1 MIFWLIVTSA
11 VLGHFAIHL
20 AIYNRLNATGLRRK
34 TIKRIEKLF
43 IASCVAIPI
52 AAALAF
58 EGVAELLEPS
68 VDSLASLHV
77 LVRVYG
83 AICIVSLITFGIP
96 WLLWRPLFRVE
107 WLSVTNK
114 TRMVNV
120 DAVADE
126 PLAISRKCKWQS
138 KIPFNQIFQLAIEET
153 ELPVNGLPVALEGL
167 RIAHFSDLHFTGD
180 ISPAYARY
188 VVDAANQWQP
198 DLCVITGDI
207 IDKQPCIAWLQPI
220 FKDTIAPD
228 GRFFILG
235 NHDKRVA
242 DPSEIRREMRA
253 CGWSDLG
260 SRLEQRVIRGCEV
273 EIIGNEFPWFPAP
286 NIDVI
291 RASETTPFRLLLSH
305 SPDQI
310 WWARQRGVSLM
321 LAGHTHG
328 GQGRLP
334 LVGPLLSPSWNGSRF
349 ASGDFFKSPTT
360 LHVSRGLGGVHLLRW
375 NCRPELSLLTLRTK
389 SFS

>member
-1 MIFWLIVTSA
+1 MIFWLIVTTV

-52 AAALAF
+52 AATLAF
-58 EGVAELLEPS
+58 EGGLDLLEPA

-77 LVRVYG
+77 LVRLYG
-83 AICIVSLITFGIP
+83 LICILSLIVFGIP

-107 WLSVTNK
+107 WLTVTSK
-114 TRMVNV
+114 SRIVHV
-120 DAVADE
+120 DAIAED
-126 PLAISRKCKWQS
+126 LAISRKAKWQS
-138 KIPFNQIFQLAIEET
+138 KIPFNQIFQLAIEEI
-153 ELPVNGLPVALEGL
+153 ELPVRGLPAALDGL
-167 RIAHFSDLHFTGD
+167 RIAHLSDLHFTGD
-180 ISPAYARY
+180 ISPAFARF
-188 VVDAANQWQP
+188 VVAAANHWQP
-198 DLCVITGDI
+198 DVCVITGDI
-207 IDKQPCIAWLQPI
+207 VDKQPCIAWLQPI
-220 FKDTIAPD
+220 FKDAIAPD
-228 GRFFILG
+228 GKFFILG

-242 DPSEIRREMRA
+242 DPGEIRREMQA
-253 CGWSDLG
+253 CGWSDMG
-260 SRLEQRVIRGCEV
+260 SRSERRVIRGCGV
-273 EIIGNEFPWFPAP
+273 EIIGNESPWFPAP
-286 NIDVI
+286 DIDVI
-291 RASETTPFRLLLSH
+291 RVSETTPFRVLLSH

-349 ASGDFFKSPTT
+349 ASGDFFKAPTT
-360 LHVSRGLGGVHLLRW
+360 LHVSRGLGGVHLLRL

-389 SFS
+389 I

>member
-1 MIFWLIVTSA
+1 MIFWLIVTTA
-11 VLGHFAIHL
+11 VIGHFAIHL

-58 EGVAELLEPS
+58 EGVADLLEPS

-77 LVRVYG
+77 LVRLYG
-83 AICIVSLITFGIP
+83 LICVLSLITFGIP

-107 WLSVTNK
+107 WIAVAGKSRIVH
-114 TRMVNV
+114 V
-120 DAVADE
+120 DAIAED
-126 PLAISRKCKWQS
+126 LAISRKCKWQS
-138 KIPFNQIFQLAIEET
+138 KIPFNQIFQLAIEEI
-153 ELPVNGLPVALEGL
+153 ELPVNGLPAALDGL
-167 RIAHFSDLHFTGD
+167 RIAHLSDLHFTGD
-180 ISPAYARY
+180 VSPAFTRF
-188 VVDAANQWQP
+188 VVAAANHWQP
-198 DLCVITGDI
+198 DVYVITGDI
-207 IDKQPCIAWLQPI
+207 VDKQRCIAWLQPI
-220 FKDTIAPD
+220 FRDAMAPD
-228 GRFFILG
+228 GKFFVLG

-242 DPSEIRREMRA
+242 DPGEIRREMRA

-260 SRLEQRVIRGCEV
+260 SRSERRLIRGCEV

-286 NIDVI
+286 AINVI
-291 RASETTPFRLLLSH
+291 CDSEITPFRILLSH

-349 ASGDFFKSPTT
+349 ASGDFFKAPTT

-389 SFS
+389 T